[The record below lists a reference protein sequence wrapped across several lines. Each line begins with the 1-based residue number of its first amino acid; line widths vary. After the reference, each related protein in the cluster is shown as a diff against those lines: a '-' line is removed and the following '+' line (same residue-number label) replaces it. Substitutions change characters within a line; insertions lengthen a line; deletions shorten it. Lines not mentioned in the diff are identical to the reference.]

1 LNWIRILRDRKAPS
15 IRRLAVSAS
24 QGSAALAAPR
34 PMAVI
39 QSSRSPGTDGPWT
52 FVFIDM
58 IIFLMI
64 FFTFMSERLRNVD
77 LYAASQL
84 RLNEIFGL
92 ANTLILLTSS
102 WMVVAAVQAARQNEG
117 TRVRWFLGWAWLLG
131 LAFSVDK
138 FAEYYLKIHAG
149 ITPATNSFFSF
160 YFFITAVHFLHVIAG
175 MFFIGYCRSK
185 ARLRIG
191 TGGYVIGL
199 ENVGLFWHFV
209 DVLWIFIFPLL
220 YMVGRQ

>member
-1 LNWIRILRDRKAPS
+1 MTT
-15 IRRLAVSAS
+15 
-24 QGSAALAAPR
+24 GG
-34 PMAVI
+34 
-39 QSSRSPGTDGPWT
+39 SSRPPGSDGLWT

-58 IIFLMI
+58 VIFLMM
-64 FFTFMSERLRNVD
+64 FFSFMSERLSHVD

-102 WMVVAAVQAARQNEG
+102 WLIVEAIRAARRSEAG
-117 TRVRWFLGWAWLLG
+117 RVRWFLGWAWLLG
-131 LAFSVDK
+131 LAFAVDK
-138 FAEYYLKIHAG
+138 FAEYCLKIRAG

-160 YFFITAVHFLHVIAG
+160 YFFITVVHFLHVIAG

-185 ARLRIG
+185 AEVRIG

-220 YMVGRQ
+220 YMVGRR